1 MKLFS
6 KTIDLMKKIIL
17 FGSERNSL
25 ELGALFLFALIVVSN
40 LAVIKFA
47 EGYFEYFDISLGSI
61 NFTPQ
66 LYDYVRIAMPV
77 LIISTII
84 TLVVAFVMN
93 MNSFIGKFFA
103 NRTKPSKKLHEYA
116 KRHENFFENLSK
128 LVDFIFIAFIA
139 GTVVWLFYSST
150 TDLAKSFGEVSAKN
164 TTKLSSISQPSDNTQ
179 EIIIYKGNDE
189 IITKN
194 YDTSKKVFFDG
205 YQVLVSSNYEVRYIN
220 N

>member
-1 MKLFS
+1 
-6 KTIDLMKKIIL
+6 
-17 FGSERNSL
+17 
-25 ELGALFLFALIVVSN
+25 
-40 LAVIKFA
+40 
-47 EGYFEYFDISLGSI
+47 
-61 NFTPQ
+61 
-66 LYDYVRIAMPV
+66 MPV

-103 NRTKPSKKLHEYA
+103 NRTKPSQKLHEYA